1 MELSGLMGQ
10 YKRNRDEKEGWKD
23 GRKVIKK
30 EKGGKKKRKPKKY
43 YKICL
48 KYSLKGKEAW
58 TRFLYV

>member
-10 YKRNRDEKEGWKD
+10 YKRNRDEKEGCKD

-30 EKGGKKKRKPKKY
+30 EKGGKKKRKPKKC

-48 KYSLKGKEAW
+48 KYSLKVKEVW
-58 TRFLYV
+58 TRFLSM

>member
-10 YKRNRDEKEGWKD
+10 CKRNRDVKEGWKD

-30 EKGGKKKRKPKKY
+30 EKGGKKKRKPKKC

-48 KYSLKGKEAW
+48 KYSLKGREAW
-58 TRFLYV
+58 